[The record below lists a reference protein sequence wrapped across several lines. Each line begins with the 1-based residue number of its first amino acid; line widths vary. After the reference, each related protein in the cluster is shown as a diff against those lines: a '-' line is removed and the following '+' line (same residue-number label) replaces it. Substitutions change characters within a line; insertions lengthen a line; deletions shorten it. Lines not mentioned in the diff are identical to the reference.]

1 MPQVLL
7 LILGIG
13 SESPPLFAETSHQIA
28 GFPLFFRNRTSH
40 LRALVSIGGLAL
52 LTACAAPTP
61 LPIPQNDPHEE
72 ANRKTHALNQS
83 LDKELIGP
91 AARGVGPVLDGPIGV
106 GLGNVAGNLS
116 MPAAILNKTLQGK
129 FEDAVHNTW
138 RLVLNTT
145 IGLGG
150 LLDPAS
156 AMGLTKRGTDF
167 GATLHAWGAGE
178 GAYLVLPVVG
188 PSTER
193 DTLGQVVDIVIDP
206 LGSVLKKPESHWA
219 RGIKFGSKLS
229 DRARFGNSVDSIL
242 HESAD
247 SYAQMRLL
255 YLQSRRFELGQEV
268 ADDAFIDPYD
278 DPYGN

>member
-1 MPQVLL
+1 MAFL
-7 LILGIG
+7 
-13 SESPPLFAETSHQIA
+13 S
-28 GFPLFFRNRTSH
+28 
-40 LRALVSIGGLAL
+40 
-52 LTACAAPTP
+52 ACAAPAP
-61 LPIPQNDPHEE
+61 LPVPQNDPHEA
-72 ANRKTHALNQS
+72 ANRRTHALNQS
-83 LDKELIGP
+83 LDKAVVGP
-91 AARGVGPVLDGPIGV
+91 LARGARPVLDTPLGV
-106 GLGNVAGNLS
+106 GFSNVAGNLS
-116 MPAAILNKTLQGK
+116 MPSAILNKVLQGK

-138 RLVLNTT
+138 RFALNTT
-145 IGLGG
+145 LGLGG

-156 AMGLTKRGTDF
+156 AIGLTERDSDF

-193 DTLGQVVDIVIDP
+193 DALGQVVDIALDP
-206 LGSVLKKPESHWA
+206 LGGVLKKPESTWA

-229 DRARFGNSVDSIL
+229 DRARFGDTVDSIL

-247 SYAQMRLL
+247 SYAQTRLL

-268 ADDAFIDPYD
+268 ADDTFIDPYA